1 MKKEI
6 DLSYLADAWP
16 AEIVVRTE
24 VDKFSGGFVSPKYL
38 ANLDSQGL
46 GPNPKVRIGRKV
58 GYRKRDLIAWLEKRA
73 EIFETKEGPAK
84 ES

>member
-1 MKKEI
+1 MKKSI

-16 AEIVVRTE
+16 SELVVRTD
-24 VDKFSGGFVSPKYL
+24 VGKFSGGFIGPKYL

-58 GYRKRDLIAWLEKRA
+58 GYRKKDLIAWLEDRA
-73 EIFETKEGPAK
+73 EIFEKKETCAK
-84 ES
+84 